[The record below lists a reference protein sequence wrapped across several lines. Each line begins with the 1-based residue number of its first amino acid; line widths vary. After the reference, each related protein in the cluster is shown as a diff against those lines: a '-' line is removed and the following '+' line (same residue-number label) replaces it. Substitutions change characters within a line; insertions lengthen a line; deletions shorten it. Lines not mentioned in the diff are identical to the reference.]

1 MAVFFSKTHFL
12 GQVTLLSLVFGQGI
26 PDQGTPTELELSQG
40 TVKGY
45 IEPSLGIKV
54 VQISNAGRILFINSV
69 FDSIS
74 SWTIVARN

>member
-12 GQVTLLSLVFGQGI
+12 GQVTLLSLVYGQGI

-45 IEPSLGIKV
+45 IEPSLGTRV
-54 VQISNAGRILFINSV
+54 VQSYEAYRSLFINPV
-69 FDSIS
+69 IHGIS
-74 SWTIVARN
+74 SRTIVARN

>member
-12 GQVTLLSLVFGQGI
+12 AQVTLLSLVYGQGI